1 MQRFFIIATNCG
13 LLVFLLIGFPAATGA
28 KLGDWQV
35 SSAPAARLL
44 LFLGLGIAAAGNAI
58 VAKFLIKARKEKILC
73 WEWSAV
79 FGALLLAQWAFTR
92 GYFNFEWL
100 KQMLLWLQKHF

>member
-1 MQRFFIIATNCG
+1 MQRFFIITINCA

-35 SSAPAARLL
+35 SSAPAARMLT
-44 LFLGLGIAAAGNAI
+44 FIGLGIAAAGNA
-58 VAKFLIKARKEKILC
+58 VAAKFLIKARKEKILC
-73 WEWSAV
+73 WEWAAI
-79 FGALLLAQWAFTR
+79 FGALLLAQRAFTR
-92 GYFNFEWL
+92 GYLNFEWL